1 LWRND
6 NQKKEEKEGDGARHC
21 DISAGL
27 HIAMKKERV
36 PGIVRVVLV
45 CVLLMSQ
52 CLAPSP
58 LMADFEELG
67 WSAAS
72 GGMADAAMF
81 SKKIPS
87 LFYINPAASSYFEE
101 PVIGMEYEKMYPG
114 LSDGSGLTRNIF
126 TYTQKLEGAG
136 CGAGF
141 EKFSLDNLYSESTYI
156 INYSKSL
163 SNNSPKGLS
172 TSVSGSSPKGLSTN
186 TRGKWFIGGNLRILQ
201 KHYGSDDYTL
211 NAVNSDGSAP
221 GAADP
226 LFVGN
231 GFDKTAFTLDAGL
244 TRNFIDA
251 WSLSSAVSFLT
262 SPDTSLGGGYKR
274 KPSLSV
280 GAVYET
286 GSLTVGETLRFSG
299 GDYRADTGF
308 ERRLDNETLKVRGG
322 LSTGSGELK
331 LLSMGLGY
339 LHLKKV
345 SIDYAFIYPLSGIK
359 DSGGRHRVSASFIF
373 GGGKVKFSEE
383 ASHAQT
389 AVSAEKTDIDKLLER
404 ARGALLEEQWRDA
417 AALSRKVL
425 IQEPDNI
432 AALEIFAEASEKLKI
447 LFEPLVREG
456 NRLVSAG
463 RFAEAEAKYNEAL
476 DINPYDEA
484 VRGLC
489 DKIKNITAVMP
500 QALGAS
506 KISHLIRAAVR
517 AYLSNDSALAVNA
530 SVYVSQIDKSIV
542 SGNIRNIVKDEFS
555 AKYREL
561 RLIKGMNLVE
571 QKLYSALKNIY
582 NARYDLAIIECNEV
596 LDLEPENVLA
606 LTRLGSAYYALG
618 KKAKGIE
625 VWKEALKYDPDNKDI
640 REFIEMPRD
649 SSIKEVYKTRQSVA
663 EGAARRDAGALIK
676 IKKLYL
682 NGAAAVKR
690 KEYDKAKLLFKE
702 ASEVPGAGAEEDKYR
717 QKAADSL
724 KKTRRL
730 IEKANKDKRRRMK
743 AHYSAGMSYYK
754 NGLYAKSVSEFKK
767 LLIIKPG
774 HKQALKMIDLCRQ
787 KMEK

>member
-1 LWRND
+1 MTTKR
-6 NQKKEEKEGDGARHC
+6 
-21 DISAGL
+21 ISSIVVERAVALLSDLKGFL
-27 HIAMKKERV
+27 RQCRV
-36 PGIVRVVLV
+36 PALKGF
-45 CVLLMSQ
+45 LLF
-52 CLAPSP
+52 LLIAPI
-58 LMADFEELG
+58 LKADFEELG

-156 INYSKSL
+156 INYSK
-163 SNNSPKGLS
+163 NM
-172 TSVSGSSPKGLSTN
+172 
-186 TRGKWFIGGNLRILQ
+186 RDKWFAGGNLRILQ
-201 KHYGSDDYTL
+201 KHYGSDDYTS
-211 NAVNSDGSAP
+211 NAINSDGSAS

-373 GGGKVKFSEE
+373 GGGKVQFSEE

-404 ARGALLEEQWRDA
+404 ARGALLEEKWRDA

-432 AALEIFAEASEKLKI
+432 
-447 LFEPLVREG
+447 
-456 NRLVSAG
+456 
-463 RFAEAEAKYNEAL
+463 
-476 DINPYDEA
+476 
-484 VRGLC
+484 
-489 DKIKNITAVMP
+489 
-500 QALGAS
+500 
-506 KISHLIRAAVR
+506 
-517 AYLSNDSALAVNA
+517 SAL
-530 SVYVSQIDKSIV
+530 
-542 SGNIRNIVKDEFS
+542 
-555 AKYREL
+555 
-561 RLIKGMNLVE
+561 
-571 QKLYSALKNIY
+571 
-582 NARYDLAIIECNEV
+582 
-596 LDLEPENVLA
+596 
-606 LTRLGSAYYALG
+606 
-618 KKAKGIE
+618 
-625 VWKEALKYDPDNKDI
+625 
-640 REFIEMPRD
+640 
-649 SSIKEVYKTRQSVA
+649 
-663 EGAARRDAGALIK
+663 
-676 IKKLYL
+676 
-682 NGAAAVKR
+682 
-690 KEYDKAKLLFKE
+690 
-702 ASEVPGAGAEEDKYR
+702 
-717 QKAADSL
+717 
-724 KKTRRL
+724 
-730 IEKANKDKRRRMK
+730 
-743 AHYSAGMSYYK
+743 
-754 NGLYAKSVSEFKK
+754 
-767 LLIIKPG
+767 
-774 HKQALKMIDLCRQ
+774 
-787 KMEK
+787 